1 MTQAVMVDRVED
13 FTDRPEPETHAY
25 GRAPSRLVMV
35 QVVVEENERIRE
47 GLADLGNLPRLPM
60 QLIEKYVGVAA
71 RHAILKRYPDGWFAT
86 ILGFPG
92 VWAKERTREE
102 TLDVLKEVLLDWT
115 LLKIEQR
122 DHDLPVI
129 EDIDLNV
136 L

>member
-1 MTQAVMVDRVED
+1 MTEAVMIEKVED
-13 FTDRPEPETHAY
+13 FTNRPEPETHAY
-25 GRAPSRLVMV
+25 GREPLRLVV
-35 QVVVEENERIRE
+35 QVVVEENERVRK
-47 GLADLGNLPRLPM
+47 GLAGMENLPRLPM

-71 RHAILKRYPDGWFAT
+71 RHAILKRYPDGWFAS

-92 VWAKERTREE
+92 VWAKERTREQ

-115 LLKIEQR
+115 LLKIERQ

-129 EDIDLNV
+129 EEIDLNA